1 MDEGISLGRVAGLP
15 LSVHWSVLVIM
26 WLFTWSLAAMLPDVA
41 PGHSAGTYWLAG
53 ACGAAVLLLSLLAHE
68 LTHAI
73 VASRAGIKVLG
84 VKLWLFGGI
93 ARLDSDAKDPRTALR
108 IAVSGPA
115 MSLAL
120 AAVFAGAAAG
130 LRAMGTA
137 DIVVAV
143 GWWLAGINL
152 ILGIF
157 NLLPG
162 APLDGGRILRAYLWR
177 RHGDP
182 DRAAVAAARSGRV
195 VAYVLIGVGLVEFLA
210 GSVVGGVWMAFIGWF
225 LFTAAREEE
234 TAVLTRKSLTGVR
247 VADVMTPRPHTAP
260 GGISVEEFIQRYLLG
275 DRHSSYP
282 VENPEG
288 VITGLITLDGLRGV
302 APDLRAT
309 TLVRDA
315 AVPRSEVPT
324 ATPHEPV
331 LTLLERL
338 TPVTGGRALVIDGD
352 QVVGIVTASD
362 LTRLIDVR
370 RLALPTTTG

>member
-1 MDEGISLGRVAGLP
+1 MDDGISLGRVAGLP

-26 WLFTWSLAAMLPDVA
+26 WLFTWSLAALLPDVA
-41 PGHSAGTYWLAG
+41 PGHSSVTYWLAG

-93 ARLDSDAKDPRTALR
+93 ARLGNDANNPRTAFR

-120 AAVFAGAAAG
+120 AAIFAAAAAG
-130 LRAMGTA
+130 LRVMGAA
-137 DIVVAV
+137 DIVIAV

-152 ILGIF
+152 ILGLF

-177 RHGDP
+177 RHGDR
-182 DRAAVAAARSGRV
+182 DRAAAAATRTGRIV
-195 VAYVLIGVGLVEFLA
+195 GYVLIGVGLVEFLA

-225 LFTAAREEE
+225 LFSAAREEE
-234 TAVLTRKSLTGVR
+234 TALLTRQSLAGVR

-260 GGISVEEFIQRYLLG
+260 GGISVEDFIQRYLLG

-282 VENPEG
+282 VEDSDG
-288 VITGLITLDGLRGV
+288 SVTGLITLDRLRGV
-302 APDLRAT
+302 APARRDT

-315 AVPRSEVPT
+315 AIPRSEVPK
-324 ATPHEPV
+324 AAANEPV
-331 LTLLERL
+331 VALLERL
-338 TPVTGGRALVIDGD
+338 TPVAGGRAFVVDDD
-352 QVVGIVTASD
+352 QVVGIVTPSD

-370 RLALPTTTG
+370 RLALPATTG